1 MSGMRGE
8 LSRLEA
14 FGMATLNA
22 VYVRAVADDTAITE
36 AIRAKFPNAEVEA
49 NSQFRGITLPS
60 EAFEAPEGDLME
72 LSSRLETDVLWL
84 SFQSTVDAFQFHHW
98 RAGKHLRSLVY
109 GCFVNE
115 RMWERAEGMSEPWE
129 RDVFFAQEALKLGLQ
144 YLKGDDAK
152 REMERI
158 GREAEIQPG
167 RTEPMLD
174 GRECARKVA
183 VHFHLPAW
191 GL

>member
-1 MSGMRGE
+1 
-8 LSRLEA
+8 
-14 FGMATLNA
+14 MATLNA

-36 AIRAKFPNAEVEA
+36 AIRAKFPNAAVEA
-49 NSQFRGITLPS
+49 NSQFRGVTLPN

-72 LSSRLETDVLWL
+72 LSSRLKTDVLWL

-98 RAGKHLRSLVY
+98 RAGQRLRSLVY

-129 RDVFFAQEALKLGLQ
+129 RDVFFDQEALKLGLQ

-158 GREAEIQPG
+158 WREAEIQPG

-183 VHFHLPAW
+183 VHFGLPGW